1 VECAMLLA
9 ALLRAAPPQGG
20 PSPRRAVQIQ
30 AACLHVSATRLGTG
44 KGAIHPTGSNFRRE
58 ARWDAVRRMRAMV
71 DQGTYDE
78 PRWLK
83 WAERSPPL
91 ELGELVMNAKK
102 IKNPYP
108 KLMNF
113 LLKKYPELR
122 FHDMYVE
129 GNDWS
134 QGNDMYL
141 DTHPA
146 MQFVARQL
154 QHMNAGKTKKDAF
167 KLTEEW
173 FLERRLKQELEHKI
187 LMADMVGIERV
198 QPMFTSPHGYW
209 QAEIAKWQSTELVK
223 PSGAVQRILN
233 DLKKTT
239 GVEDERRRPQR
250 FESQF
255 AAKVSVEDF
264 SSPAE
269 ESTPIEVE
277 QQADVVERVAADEAR
292 SPVAPEEE
300 MAPDEWVSMAYPTS
314 PEQKTKKASSISE
327 LGVTDEEIE
336 KLTAAPPPRARIG
349 QSARDKPRRG
359 RKEDLGDMEAELDAF
374 TPSRRQQLAE
384 AAQVHRGGLGSNPS
398 KEPPGSS
405 RRKGPGSRKS

>member
-1 VECAMLLA
+1 MWVA
-9 ALLRAAPPQGG
+9 ALLRAAPPQAGAR
-20 PSPRRAVQIQ
+20 PRPALHIQ
-30 AACLHVSATRLGTG
+30 AACLHVSVTRLGTG

-91 ELGELVMNAKK
+91 ELGELVVNAKK
-102 IKNPYP
+102 VKNPYP
-108 KLMNF
+108 KLIDF

-154 QHMNAGKTKKDAF
+154 QHMNQGKTKREAF

-173 FLERRLKQELEHKI
+173 FFERRSKQELEHKI

-223 PSGAVQRILN
+223 PSGAVQRILK
-233 DLKKTT
+233 DLKKTA
-239 GVEDERRRPQR
+239 GVEEDRRQPQR
-250 FESQF
+250 FEAQF
-255 AAKVSVEDF
+255 GNRVSVEE
-264 SSPAE
+264 SSPGTWEPAPMAAVQRDDTGEAE
-269 ESTPIEVE
+269 RI
-277 QQADVVERVAADEAR
+277 AADE
-292 SPVAPEEE
+292 SPAPSASADDA
-300 MAPDEWVSMAYPTS
+300 APDEWVALAYPTS
-314 PEQKTKKASSISE
+314 PEQKKKASSSAE
-327 LGVTDEEIE
+327 LGVSDEEIE
-336 KLTAAPPPRARIG
+336 KLTTAPPPRARIG

-374 TPSRRQQLAE
+374 TPSRKQQLAQ
-384 AAQVHRGGLGSNPS
+384 AARAHRGGLESNPS
-398 KEPPGSS
+398 KEPPGST
-405 RRKGPGSRKS
+405 RRKGPGPRNS